1 MFLLSVLCQ
10 VKLLLQWLPTSLKVK
25 AKVLCIEPLDFPDLL
40 SAVTL
45 GLVSLATLAAPLLL
59 HTLGMHLSLGLTLVF
74 SFHPDSEGLP
84 LFHSCKFLPKTL
96 PIFVHSTYCQ
106 LMHIF

>member
-45 GLVSLATLAAPLLL
+45 GLVGLATLAAPLLL
-59 HTLGMHLSLGLTLVF
+59 HPRDAPVLGAFPLVF

-84 LFHSCKFLPKTL
+84 ALSFL
-96 PIFVHSTYCQ
+96 
-106 LMHIF
+106 